1 MLCDVTNREDVRN
14 LLRGEM
20 FDVIIDSTGTMTN
33 LLWPYLRTG
42 GVMLY
47 EGYDFSMMMDVML
60 ALREDL
66 ESWIPIEEIMRVNIY
81 SDIAAIEKR
90 NPKVIPYMNV
100 MTGNFADVTGEQSL
114 IAQGIKRV
122 LLP

>member
-1 MLCDVTNREDVRN
+1 
-14 LLRGEM
+14 M